1 MTLSQNYICI
11 MEYLLHWVWIE
22 TKMCSITNLF
32 IPHAAWTGWQTVSHL
47 IFHTRYRGRGGLA
60 PHTDWPVSGMWF
72 ISDGGDCWE
81 HDRTFIRVSP
91 LWGDSRHRPGP
102 GAMVG
107 TQEVHLTPSR
117 YLVCDVSGGERAI
130 VRQRNRPEP
139 RLSQWALFWLSGS
152 CPNKYSNMAIVGV
165 RFSNGN
171 VIWAKCD

>member
-1 MTLSQNYICI
+1 

-60 PHTDWPVSGMWF
+60 SEWNVIHIRRWWLLWKW
-72 ISDGGDCWE
+72 SDIYPGP
-81 HDRTFIRVSP
+81 P

-102 GAMVG
+102 GAMADTRRSILPHPIRGLWCQWRGGHCETEG
-107 TQEVHLTPSR
+107 T
-117 YLVCDVSGGERAI
+117 D
-130 VRQRNRPEP
+130 EP

>member
-1 MTLSQNYICI
+1 MY
-11 MEYLLHWVWIE
+11 YLLRWVWIE

-47 IFHTRYRGRGGLA
+47 IFHTRYRERPGQ
-60 PHTDWPVSGMWF
+60 PSGQPSGQWVECDSYQTVVTAGNM
-72 ISDGGDCWE
+72 IGHLSG
-81 HDRTFIRVSP
+81 
-91 LWGDSRHRPGP
+91 SRHCGVTADTLARAGGYGGRPG
-102 GAMVG
+102 G
-107 TQEVHLTPSR
+107 PS
-117 YLVCDVSGGERAI
+117 YPIPHPIPDVSGRERAI
-130 VRQRNRPEP
+130 VRQT